1 MNFNEEIIS
10 ALLVVPEQILGLL
23 KICLFVNCQFPWFFN
38 YQPSCSHSASGLEVW
53 YGQWVPHNIG
63 TFVTVISFNN
73 TWPTS
78 IFYPDSASSRWWIL
92 KWCCDVE
99 AFLIM
104 HAMSLWTIV
113 SHGGYQTDEVPV
125 FLFIWRVADLV
136 MGIMHLTWVSSCWSC
151 LGQCWS
157 CLDRKKFYFTG
168 QMNKIIAV
176 CLVKMDCSIRYE
188 PHNIHTKMDK
198 TILTFL
204 NCFQYNIPFL
214 PSLCFITFK
223 LHVGKFIVIYIENC
237 KTKK

>member
-125 FLFIWRVADLV
+125 FLFILESCRPSDGHYASYMSKL
-136 MGIMHLTWVSSCWSC
+136 MLIMFGPMLIMF
-151 LGQCWS
+151 GP
-157 CLDRKKFYFTG
+157 KKILFYWENE
-168 QMNKIIAV
+168 QNY
-176 CLVKMDCSIRYE
+176 CS
-188 PHNIHTKMDK
+188 
-198 TILTFL
+198 
-204 NCFQYNIPFL
+204 L
-214 PSLCFITFK
+214 PC
-223 LHVGKFIVIYIENC
+223 
-237 KTKK
+237 